1 MSLVRNYHNTKFKIH
16 STYSTTKRIPKIVL
30 MVSLHSNS
38 FMYLQFSLED
48 NFTAVGHNVLPLP
61 ARNTLLQLGQLSQG
75 LLSRLATRT
84 ISDRQGSQSP
94 IEDTITLMKFQPVED
109 LALFSDRFSREEVR
123 HEDAGGTG
131 AGELPLERGEHSRH
145 LLQAVLV
152 FLEGGQLG
160 QQLCLKKNM
169 K

>member
-61 ARNTLLQLGQLSQG
+61 ARNTLLQLGQLSKR

-84 ISDRQGSQSP
+84 ISERQGSQSQIQGHDNATEVP
-94 IEDTITLMKFQPVED
+94 TCGRP
-109 LALFSDRFSREEVR
+109 RFVFGQVFPRGSSTRGR
-123 HEDAGGTG
+123 WRNRRWRASPG
-131 AGELPLERGEHSRH
+131 AGRAWPPPAPG
-145 LLQAVLV
+145 
-152 FLEGGQLG
+152 
-160 QQLCLKKNM
+160 CPCPP
-169 K
+169 